1 MNPDALVTRSQLCA
15 DLRRL
20 GLERGDTVMVH
31 AAMRRV
37 GPLLNGPD
45 ALVNALLDAVGPA
58 GTVVAYTSWDTL
70 HDDLL
75 DDGGRVLD
83 AWRAHVPPFDP
94 LRSRATRLNGALP
107 EFLRTTP
114 GALRSG
120 NPGASVAA
128 VGAQAAPLTADHPQ
142 DFGYG
147 PGTPLSRL
155 LDLDGKVL
163 MVGAPWDT
171 MTLLHHAEHL
181 AALPGKRVIDVE
193 VPFASPRG
201 TRWQMVREF
210 DTSEPVIDALPE
222 DCFEQIVQAFV
233 AAGGGQQGLVGRAPS
248 LLVPARAVCAFGV
261 QWLEDFAGGQGFKD

>member
-1 MNPDALVTRSQLCA
+1 MNPEDLIPHSHLAA

-20 GLERGDTVMVH
+20 GLEPGDTVMVH

-58 GTVVAYTSWDTL
+58 GTVLAYTSWDTL

-75 DDGGRVLD
+75 DDDGRVLG
-83 AWRAHVPPFDP
+83 AWRQHVPPFDA
-94 LRSRATRLNGALP
+94 LRSRATRLNGALA
-107 EFLRTTP
+107 EFIRSTP

-128 VGAQAAPLTADHPQ
+128 IGAQAAFLTADHAQ
-142 DFGYG
+142 DYGYG
-147 PGTPLSRL
+147 PGTPLARL
-155 LDLDGKVL
+155 LELDGKVL

-181 AALPGKRVIDVE
+181 AALPGKRVLRYE
-193 VPFASPRG
+193 VPFASSDG
-201 TRWQMVREF
+201 TRWQMVEEF

-222 DCFEQIVQAFV
+222 DCFEQIVQAYV
-233 AAGGGQQGLVGRAPS
+233 AGGGGQQGLVGQAPS
-248 LLVPARAVCAFGV
+248 LLVPARAVCTFGV
-261 QWLEDFAGGQGFKD
+261 QWLEDFVRQQGLAD